1 MTTVDLHIRGRLT
14 DSSRAETDRL
24 VAAHRRYAATR
35 DAALRAELVEAYTPL
50 VKAVAKRFAGRG
62 ELLEDLQ
69 QTAFVGFLVALDRFD
84 PNRGS
89 RFVSFAVPTM
99 VGHLKRHFRD
109 RRWRVHVPRSVQERY
124 LLIRAARDDLTQD
137 LRRVPT
143 VVDIATALGLDVDQV
158 AEAMDAGD
166 SFGMTSLEA
175 LPNMIDSA
183 IPTDH
188 GERGYREVDDRLFVD
203 AVVSKLP
210 DRQRRVVALRFGG
223 ELTQAEIGRRIG
235 TSQMQVSRLLS
246 RSLATLRSMSGTG
259 GNEETAVN
267 Q

>member
-1 MTTVDLHIRGRLT
+1 MATVDLHVRNRLT
-14 DSSRAETDRL
+14 DSSGAEPGRL
-24 VAAHRRYAATR
+24 AAAHRRYAATR

-62 ELLEDLQ
+62 EPLEDLQ
-69 QTAFVGFLVALDRFD
+69 QTAFVGFLEALNRFD
-84 PNRGS
+84 PDRGP
-89 RFVSFAVPTM
+89 RFVSFAVPTI

-124 LLIRAARDDLTQD
+124 LLVRAARDDLTQE

-143 VVDIATALGLDVDQV
+143 VLDIANALGLDVDQV

-175 LPNMIDSA
+175 RPNIIDNA
-183 IPTDH
+183 GPTDR
-188 GERGYREVDDRLFVD
+188 GERGYREVDDRLLAD
-203 AVVSKLP
+203 AMVSRLP
-210 DRQRRVVALRFGG
+210 DRQRRVLALRFGG
-223 ELTQAEIGRRIG
+223 ELTQAEIARRIG
-235 TSQMQVSRLLS
+235 TSQMQVSRILA
-246 RSLATLRSMSGTG
+246 RSLATLRSMSETG
-259 GNEETAVN
+259 GDDEAAVN